1 MATGGSLKAG
11 KEVST
16 GIAEVE
22 PLHAFQWV
30 LTEVPRVFALF
41 KHCYQGNW
49 LLVTMRED
57 SSYMKLWP
65 LCSENK
71 MISMI
76 RACFTQSMSSTPMFK
91 NEASAKWFLSKKT
104 ERMCV
109 CVKSRVKPQP

>member
-1 MATGGSLKAG
+1 MATGGSVEAG
-11 KEVST
+11 KVGST
-16 GIAEVE
+16 GLAKVE
-22 PLHAFQWV
+22 PLQAFQWV

-41 KHCYQGNW
+41 KCCYQGNC

-71 MISMI
+71 MTSMI
-76 RACFTQSMSSTPMFK
+76 IACFTQSMSSMPMFK

-104 ERMCV
+104 EDG
-109 CVKSRVKPQP
+109 